1 MAKEKMSDEKKIKL
15 VYSGELLVFAI
26 VFFVLGALK
35 VSLVIRTNNI
45 IRIIFNWVTLFGG
58 TWTIVDF
65 IWVLCSKKRR
75 KKNSIL
81 DKALMVPLGIYLITY
96 DLICL
101 LGPTRDTSFYAYCMS
116 VVLFYA
122 GTIFTFQA
130 IYHYWH
136 PIPTILDAI
145 AQAEAASKEEEVE
158 PQEEATPEQSVEEE
172 QQPKEE
178 NKKEETILVSFL
190 H

>member
-15 VYSGELLVFAI
+15 IYSGELLVFAI

-35 VSLVIRTNNI
+35 VSLIIPSNKY
-45 IRIIFNWVTLFGG
+45 IRIGFNCLTLLGG

-81 DKALMVPLGIYLITY
+81 DKALLVPLGIYLITY

-101 LGPTRDTSFYAYCMS
+101 IGPERDSSFYSYCTS

-122 GTIFTFQA
+122 GTVFTFQA
-130 IYHYWH
+130 FYHYWH
-136 PIPTILDAI
+136 PIPSILDAI
-145 AQAEAASKEEEVE
+145 AQAEAAAKEEEAQQQKQAELEKPVE
-158 PQEEATPEQSVEEE
+158 SE
-172 QQPKEE
+172 QPKEE
-178 NKKEETILVSFL
+178 DKKEETK
-190 H
+190 